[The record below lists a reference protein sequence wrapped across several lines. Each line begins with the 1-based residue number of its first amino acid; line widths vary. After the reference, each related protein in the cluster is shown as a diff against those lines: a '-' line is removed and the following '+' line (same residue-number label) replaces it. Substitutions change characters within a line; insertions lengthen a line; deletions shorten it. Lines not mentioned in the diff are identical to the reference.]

1 MERVMIFIDG
11 SNFYY
16 GILSLN
22 HKMFEINKFNFYKLG
37 KKLCGDNKKIIRI
50 FYYNA
55 PLNQEE
61 NKEKYKAQQKFF
73 EWVKNLPEV
82 SLILCKMQKR
92 WIDKKKNEY
101 QYVVKGDDIH
111 IAVDMVKLA
120 YNDAYDTAIIISGD
134 GDFVPAV
141 KAVQEKGKRV
151 EHAYFKIGHSW
162 FLKQTCNKS
171 ILMDEN
177 LIKDCFG

>member
-1 MERVMIFIDG
+1 MERVAIFIDG

-16 GILSLN
+16 GILSLD
-22 HKMFEINKFNFYKLG
+22 HQHFEINKFNFYKLG
-37 KKLCGDNKKIIRI
+37 KILCGNERQLTRI
-50 FYYNA
+50 YYYNA

-61 NKEKYKAQQKFF
+61 NKEKYKAQQRFF
-73 EWVKNLPEV
+73 EWVKKLPEV
-82 SLILCKMQKR
+82 SLVLCRLQKR
-92 WIDKKKNEY
+92 WIDKKKDKY

-120 YNDAYDTAIIISGD
+120 YNDAYDTAILVSGD

-141 KAVQEKGKRV
+141 KAIQEKGKRI

-171 ILMDEN
+171 ILMDEKI
-177 LIKDCFG
+177 IKNCFG